1 MFDRMVIVGPG
12 LIGGSLGMAIRA
24 KGLARRVVGVGRRQE
39 SLARAVELGAVDE
52 TSLDLEAAVAEADLV
67 VLATGVELIAEQAAA
82 ALPRMPRGALLT
94 DVGSAKGAI
103 CRSIAETFAA
113 ASAAER
119 MRFVGG
125 HPMAGSER
133 RGVGFARADLFRGA
147 VCILTPTPST
157 DPDGAALEIIR
168 ELWKAVGCH
177 VHVMPP
183 EAHDRLI
190 AQISHLPHLAAA
202 CLVNAASDEA
212 LDLAASGF
220 LDTTR
225 VASSDPALWVGICL
239 ANREALLAALAALGG
254 RLSDFEQALK
264 SGDAK
269 ALEALLARA
278 KSRRDG
284 KADQQDT
291 GNADHQDTKDTKN
304 DGGFGTTER

>member
-1 MFDRMVIVGPG
+1 M
-12 LIGGSLGMAIRA
+12 
-24 KGLARRVVGVGRRQE
+24 
-39 SLARAVELGAVDE
+39 DE
-52 TSLDLEAAVAEADLV
+52 TSLDLESAVAEADLV
-67 VLATGVELIAEQAAA
+67 VLATGVEMIAQQAAA
-82 ALPRMPRGALLT
+82 VLPRMKKGALLT
-94 DVGSAKGAI
+94 DVGSAKAAI
-103 CRSIAETFAA
+103 CRSIEKAFSACD
-113 ASAAER
+113 SAAEGTV
-119 MRFVGG
+119 RFVGG

-133 RGVGFARADLFRGA
+133 RGIGSARADLFRGA

-157 DPDGAALEIIR
+157 DPDGAGLEIVR
-168 ELWKAVGCH
+168 DLWKAVGCH
-177 VHVMPP
+177 VHEMAP

-190 AQISHLPHLAAA
+190 AQISHLPHVAAA

-212 LDLAASGF
+212 LDLAACGF

-225 VASSDPALWVGICL
+225 VASGDPALWVGICL

-284 KADQQDT
+284 KANHETPQRPPRHQGHQERQCLEHARSDT
-291 GNADHQDTKDTKN
+291 LQHDRHRRD
-304 DGGFGTTER
+304 

>member
-1 MFDRMVIVGPG
+1 M
-12 LIGGSLGMAIRA
+12 
-24 KGLARRVVGVGRRQE
+24 
-39 SLARAVELGAVDE
+39 
-52 TSLDLEAAVAEADLV
+52 
-67 VLATGVELIAEQAAA
+67 
-82 ALPRMPRGALLT
+82 LPRMKKGALLT
-94 DVGSAKGAI
+94 DVGSAKAGDLPVGRRTLLRLFGGGKI
-103 CRSIAETFAA
+103 
-113 ASAAER
+113 
-119 MRFVGG
+119 RFVGG

-133 RGVGFARADLFRGA
+133 RGVGSRARGPFPRRRLHPDAHAEHRSGRRG
-147 VCILTPTPST
+147 
-157 DPDGAALEIIR
+157 LEIVR
-168 ELWKAVGCH
+168 ELWKAVGCR
-177 VHVMPP
+177 VRVMAP

-212 LDLAASGF
+212 LDLAACGF

-225 VASSDPALWVGICL
+225 VASGEPGAVGRDL
-239 ANREALLAALAALGG
+239 PGQPRGAAG
-254 RLSDFEQALK
+254 RARGARRPVERLRTQALK